1 MSVFKRFKIFHK
13 IIAILAVAIISF
25 VVNLAINISAI
36 SKNQVLL
43 QTLQTTSIHLVN
55 LTSENVTAWQR
66 IDELYT
72 QSVSFSDEDLIED
85 ASAALTS
92 LLSNLQKIKT
102 LDNAFTN
109 IDQLTSKA
117 DKYNVIAK
125 KLSVDF
131 INKEIDFTSA
141 QPVIKAKSALFE
153 DVAKSLNSDKKNAS
167 TMFNNL
173 VTETVNNSSESR
185 DLSIVLGIS
194 LLLLMTVLSI
204 FIARSISKSVISIDG
219 SLKELAEGDGD
230 LTNQLAIT
238 SNDELGSVV
247 KHFNIF
253 TQMLRGIVK
262 EVVAVVA
269 PLTLSAQQLA
279 EKVKQMDSNIK
290 SQSDVAEVT
299 KESMIEMQYSV
310 ADIAKSAAQA
320 ASATEAGELEVN
332 QGMESV
338 QHSLSVSGELTENIT
353 FASSVINRLAQ
364 DSQNMNQILDVIN
377 SIAEQTN
384 LLALNAA
391 IEAARAGD
399 HGRGFAVVADEVR
412 NLASRTALSTTEI
425 RELLDKLISAAD
437 QSVSS
442 METAKDK
449 ASSNERIS
457 REVDNSL
464 TKIKEQMGHI
474 SSMNNQ
480 IAAATEEQSSVAE
493 TVVNNIEDMYNSF
506 ATTTIAVEEIG
517 EVAHQ
522 LDGNATLIKDATSK
536 FII

>member
-1 MSVFKRFKIFHK
+1 MQIFKRFKIFHK
-13 IIAILAVAIISF
+13 IIAILAVAILSF
-25 VVNLAINISAI
+25 AVNLAINISAI
-36 SKNQVLL
+36 SKNQILL
-43 QTLQTTSIHLVN
+43 ETLENTSIHLAN

-72 QSVSFSDEDLIED
+72 QSVSFGDEDLIEG
-85 ASAALTS
+85 ANSALEN
-92 LLSNLQKIKT
+92 LLSNLQRIKT
-102 LDNAFTN
+102 LDSSFAN
-109 IDQLTSKA
+109 IDQLISKA
-117 DKYNVIAK
+117 NEYNAIANK
-125 KLSVDF
+125 MSLDF
-131 INKEIDFTSA
+131 INETIDFQSA
-141 QPVIKAKSALFE
+141 QPIIKTKSAIFE
-153 DVAKSLNSDKKNAS
+153 EVAKSLANDKKNAAS
-167 TMFNNL
+167 MFKNL
-173 VTETVNNSSESR
+173 VAETVNNSSESR
-185 DLSIVLGIS
+185 DLSIILGIS
-194 LLLLMTVLSI
+194 LLLLMTILSV
-204 FIARSISKSVISIDG
+204 FIARSISKSVISIDD

-230 LTNQLAIT
+230 LTNQLTIQ

-247 KHFNIF
+247 KHFNVF

-269 PLTLSAQQLA
+269 PLTLSAEQLA
-279 EKVKQMDSNIK
+279 EKVQQVDSNIK

-299 KESMIEMQYSV
+299 KQSMIEMQYSV
-310 ADIAKSAAQA
+310 TDIAKSASQA
-320 ASATEAGELEVN
+320 ASAAEAGELEVN
-332 QGMESV
+332 QGMENV
-338 QHSLSVSGELTENIT
+338 QHSLSVSGELTENIAI
-353 FASSVINRLAQ
+353 ASSVINQLAQ

-377 SIAEQTN
+377 SIADQTN

-391 IEAARAGD
+391 IEAARAGE

-412 NLASRTALSTTEI
+412 NLASRTALSTTEV

-449 ASSNERIS
+449 ATSNESIS
-457 REVDNSL
+457 REVDDSL
-464 TKIKEQMGHI
+464 TKIKEQIAHI

-480 IAAATEEQSSVAE
+480 IAAATEEQSIVAE

-506 ATTTIAVEEIG
+506 GATTLAVEEIG

-522 LDGNATLIKDATSK
+522 LDANASLIRDATSK

>member
-1 MSVFKRFKIFHK
+1 MQIFKGFKIFHK
-13 IIAILAVAIISF
+13 IIAILAVAILSF
-25 VVNLAINISAI
+25 AVNLTINISAI
-36 SKNQVLL
+36 SKNQLL
-43 QTLQTTSIHLVN
+43 LETLENTSIHLVN

-72 QSVSFSDEDLIED
+72 QSVSFGDEDLIAD
-85 ASAALTS
+85 ANMALES

-102 LDNAFTN
+102 LDKTFSN
-109 IDQLTSKA
+109 IEMISSKA
-117 DKYNVIAK
+117 NKYNEIANK
-125 KLSVDF
+125 ISLDF
-131 INKEIDFTSA
+131 INEEIDFQSA
-141 QPVIKAKSALFE
+141 QPYIKTKSALFDE
-153 DVAKSLNSDKKNAS
+153 VVETLNNDKRSAA

-173 VTETVNNSSESR
+173 VAETVNNSSESR
-185 DLSIVLGIS
+185 DLSIILGIS

-204 FIARSISKSVISIDG
+204 FIARSISKSVISIDD

-247 KHFNIF
+247 KHFNVF

-269 PLTLSAQQLA
+269 PLTLSAEQLA
-279 EKVKQMDSNIK
+279 KKVQQVDSNIQE
-290 SQSDVAEVT
+290 QSNVAAVT
-299 KESMIEMQYSV
+299 KQSMIEMQSSV

-320 ASATEAGELEVN
+320 ASAAEAGELEVN
-332 QGMESV
+332 QGMENV
-338 QHSLSVSGELTENIT
+338 QHSLSVSGELTENIVN
-353 FASSVINRLAQ
+353 ASSVINQLAQ

-377 SIAEQTN
+377 SIADQTN

-391 IEAARAGD
+391 IEAARAGE

-412 NLASRTALSTTEI
+412 NLASRTALSTTEV
-425 RELLDKLISAAD
+425 RDLLDKLISAAD
-437 QSVSS
+437 QSVKS
-442 METAKDK
+442 MATAKDK
-449 ASSNERIS
+449 ATSNENIS
-457 REVDNSL
+457 REVDDSL
-464 TKIKEQMGHI
+464 TKIKEQIGHI

-480 IAAATEEQSSVAE
+480 IAAATEEQSIVAE

-506 ATTTIAVEEIG
+506 DATTIAVNEIG
-517 EVAHQ
+517 AVAQQ
-522 LDGNATLIKDATSK
+522 LDGNAILIKDATSK

>member
-1 MSVFKRFKIFHK
+1 MQIFKGFKIFHK
-13 IIAILAVAIISF
+13 IIAILAVAILSF
-25 VVNLAINISAI
+25 AVNLTINISAI
-36 SKNQVLL
+36 SKNQLL
-43 QTLQTTSIHLVN
+43 LETLENTSIHLVN

-72 QSVSFSDEDLIED
+72 QSVSFGDEDLIAD
-85 ASAALTS
+85 ANMALES

-102 LDNAFTN
+102 LDKTFSN
-109 IDQLTSKA
+109 IEIISSKA
-117 DKYNVIAK
+117 NKYNEIANK
-125 KLSVDF
+125 ISLDF
-131 INKEIDFTSA
+131 INEEIDFQSA
-141 QPVIKAKSALFE
+141 QPFIKTKSALFDE
-153 DVAKSLNSDKKNAS
+153 VVETLNNDKRSAA

-173 VTETVNNSSESR
+173 VAETVNNSSESR
-185 DLSIVLGIS
+185 DLSIILGIS

-204 FIARSISKSVISIDG
+204 FIARSISKSVISIDD

-247 KHFNIF
+247 KHFNVF

-269 PLTLSAQQLA
+269 PLTLSAEQLA
-279 EKVKQMDSNIK
+279 KKVQQVDSNIQE
-290 SQSDVAEVT
+290 QSNVAAVT
-299 KESMIEMQYSV
+299 KQSMIEMQSSV

-320 ASATEAGELEVN
+320 ASAAEAGELEVN
-332 QGMESV
+332 QGMENV
-338 QHSLSVSGELTENIT
+338 QHSLSVSGELTENIVN
-353 FASSVINRLAQ
+353 ASSVINQLAQ

-377 SIAEQTN
+377 SIADQTN

-391 IEAARAGD
+391 IEAARAGE

-412 NLASRTALSTTEI
+412 NLASRTALSTTEV
-425 RELLDKLISAAD
+425 RDLLDKLISAAD
-437 QSVSS
+437 QSVKS
-442 METAKDK
+442 MASAKDK
-449 ASSNERIS
+449 ATSNENIS
-457 REVDNSL
+457 REVDDSL
-464 TKIKEQMGHI
+464 TKIKEQIGHI

-480 IAAATEEQSSVAE
+480 IAAATEEQSIVAE

-506 ATTTIAVEEIG
+506 DATTIAVNEIG
-517 EVAHQ
+517 AVAQQ
-522 LDGNATLIKDATSK
+522 LDGNAILIKDATSK

>member
-1 MSVFKRFKIFHK
+1 MQIFKRFKIFHK
-13 IIAILAVAIISF
+13 IIAILAVAILSF

-43 QTLQTTSIHLVN
+43 QTLENTSIHLVN
-55 LTSENVTAWQR
+55 LTSENFTAWQR

-72 QSVSFSDEDLIED
+72 QSVSFGDEDLIEG
-85 ASAALTS
+85 ANTALES
-92 LLSNLQKIKT
+92 LLLNLQKIKT
-102 LDNAFTN
+102 LDGNFSDIN
-109 IDQLTSKA
+109 QLITKA
-117 DKYNVIAK
+117 NKYNAISK
-125 KLSVDF
+125 KMSLDF
-131 INKEIDFTSA
+131 INGAIDFQSA
-141 QPVIKAKSALFE
+141 QPIIKAKSAIFE
-153 DVAKSLNSDKKNAS
+153 EVSESLRNDKKNAS
-167 TMFNNL
+167 TSFNQL
-173 VTETVNNSSESR
+173 VAETVSNSSESR

-194 LLLLMTVLSI
+194 LLLLMTILSI

-219 SLKELAEGDGD
+219 SLRELAEGDGD

-253 TQMLRGIVK
+253 TQMLRGIVR

-269 PLTLSAQQLA
+269 PLTLSAEQLA
-279 EKVKQMDSNIK
+279 DKVQQVDSNIK
-290 SQSDVAEVT
+290 EQSDVAEVT
-299 KESMIEMQYSV
+299 KQSMIEMQASV

-320 ASATEAGELEVN
+320 ASAAEAGELEVN
-332 QGMESV
+332 QGMENV
-338 QHSLSVSGELTENIT
+338 QHSLSVSGELTENIAI
-353 FASSVINRLAQ
+353 ASSVINQLAQ

-377 SIAEQTN
+377 SIADQTN

-391 IEAARAGD
+391 IEAARAGE

-412 NLASRTALSTTEI
+412 NLASRTALSTTEV

-449 ASSNERIS
+449 ATSNESIS
-457 REVDNSL
+457 REVNQSL
-464 TKIKEQMGHI
+464 TKIKEQIGHI

-506 ATTTIAVEEIG
+506 GATTLAVEEIG

-522 LDGNATLIKDATSK
+522 LDSNATLIRSATSK